1 MAEKKKT
8 TKKITKKKT
17 PIKTREEKVT
27 EVFEV
32 KKNKEEKIIKSKGTE
47 EVPITNKGQLEHQK
61 KVLKNFFI
69 GFIIIMGLIF
79 GFYFYTQ
86 AQIHMN
92 YKGIEFKAIQMGGGE
107 DNPLLFYET
116 ITLLESNDE
125 TNALFGFRLRTNPR
139 KLKRI
144 PFENLKDFE
153 LMKLNAYSYGEG
165 TFHCEGDGV
174 IAMPNLQRL
183 FQKTG
188 MELIHDEN
196 ATCDPEARYN
206 YFELK
211 YGDKTE
217 IKEVAPKCY
226 EIIIKGNDDKC
237 EILPATENLMVEI
250 FVKYAEL

>member
-1 MAEKKKT
+1 M
-8 TKKITKKKT
+8 
-17 PIKTREEKVT
+17 
-27 EVFEV
+27 
-32 KKNKEEKIIKSKGTE
+32 S
-47 EVPITNKGQLEHQK
+47 
-61 KVLKNFFI
+61 
-69 GFIIIMGLIF
+69 LIF
-79 GFYFYTQ
+79 GIYFYTQ

-92 YKGIEFKAIQMGGGE
+92 YKGIEFKAVNEGTQE
-107 DNPLLFYET
+107 NPLVMYRT

-144 PFENLKDFE
+144 PFDNLKDFE

-165 TFHCEGDGV
+165 TFNCEGNGV

-196 ATCDPEARYN
+196 ATCDSKARYN

-237 EILPATENLMVEI
+237 EILPATEKLMVEI
-250 FVKYAEL
+250 FVKYAKL